1 MRRAG
6 PAAALIV
13 AVAMLVAGGCSG
25 AGERRRPAEDPRRPT
40 ITVTSFNF
48 PESETLAEV
57 YGQALRRQHY
67 PIEVVARLGGREIVQ
82 PALEQGRVDLVPG
95 YLGSTLNFLQER
107 RVATADPRATHRRLK
122 QALGPRGLRVL
133 AFAPAEDRN
142 GFVVTGDLARRRN
155 LERISDLQPIAPKL
169 ILGGPPE
176 CPDRLLCLKGLKD
189 VYGLEFARFEPMPSR
204 TVTADALENGEIH
217 VGMIETTDG
226 NLAER
231 DLVQLQDDRQLQPA
245 ENIVPVVRNEIVNAY
260 GPALVRLLDAI
271 TAQLTTGDLIG
282 MNQRVQLEGA
292 EPTAVAADWLLKHPA
307 NP

>member
-25 AGERRRPAEDPRRPT
+25 AGERPPPAEDPRRPT

-292 EPTAVAADWLLKHPA
+292 EPTAVAADWLLRHPA

>member
-189 VYGLEFARFEPMPSR
+189 VYGLEFAHFEPMPSR

>member
-25 AGERRRPAEDPRRPT
+25 AGERPPPAEDPRRPT

-155 LERISDLQPIAPKL
+155 LECISDLQPIAPKL

-271 TAQLTTGDLIG
+271 TAQLSTGDLIG

-292 EPTAVAADWLLKHPA
+292 EPTAVAADWLLRHPA